1 MKKNLDKEKNF
12 LTKQWA
18 TREKELEKIVF
29 GTIELW
35 GDFDGILGGSLKSI
49 RGIDPLALEEGDE

>member
-1 MKKNLDKEKNF
+1 MDQF
-12 LTKQWA
+12 SGGRSKQWA

>member
-1 MKKNLDKEKNF
+1 MPQARK
-12 LTKQWA
+12 TKIL
-18 TREKELEKIVF
+18 K
-29 GTIELW
+29 TIELW